1 MSTRSIFPNLNE
13 VQHVAVI
20 GTGLIGA
27 GWVAQFLLYG
37 LKTSVWDPAPDFE
50 DRLMGQLQDVFSRL
64 HVDQDHQARCLNA
77 LNFAENLEAAAASAQ
92 FIQENGPENLQVKR
106 GILEELARAVPPDVV
121 IASSAS
127 GLPMS
132 ELQQGCLHPER
143 LVIGHPFNPVY
154 MIPLVEIV
162 AGSLTGA
169 ETVTWVEGF
178 YRSLGK
184 APVVCDRE
192 NVGFIANRLQEA
204 LFREALHMVKAG
216 DATVGQIDDVVRYGL
231 GVRWAFMGPF
241 LSYHFAGGREGLS
254 GFFERFGETISEPY
268 SRLQAP
274 ELSQELIDSVLDQGE
289 LAFGG
294 QSIEDAEQWR
304 DDCLS
309 QILALSNREG
319 GMYRVQRQQ
328 PGEQVCCTK
337 PPSDGISD
345 NGC

>member
-1 MSTRSIFPNLNE
+1 MSTRSIFPDLNE

-37 LKTSVWDPAPDFE
+37 LKTTVWDPAPDFE

-77 LNFAENLEAAAASAQ
+77 LNFAENLEVAAASAQ

-127 GLPMS
+127 GLPMT
-132 ELQQGCLHPER
+132 ELQQGCLNPER

-162 AGSLTGA
+162 AGRLTGA
-169 ETVTWVEGF
+169 ETVTWVQGF

-216 DATVGQIDDVVRYGL
+216 DATVGQIDDVVRYGPGL
-231 GVRWAFMGPF
+231 RWAFMGPF
-241 LSYHFAGGREGLS
+241 LSYHLAGGKEGLS
-254 GFFERFGETISEPY
+254 GFFERFGETIGEPY

-294 QSIEDAEQWR
+294 QSIDDLEQWR

-309 QILALSNREG
+309 HLLALPHREG
-319 GMYRVQRQQ
+319 GGYRMQRQLSGVQ
-328 PGEQVCCTK
+328 ACYTK
-337 PPSDGISD
+337 VLSDGVCD
-345 NGC
+345 DGC